1 MKPAF
6 HWCPL
11 KPPTAKLRVGT
22 YFANSLAFAGG
33 LLGLLMVVFGLDA
46 GLPLYLPMLASVLL
60 FGLPHGAIDHLVV
73 LGLAN
78 SSLSLKAL
86 ALVCLIYLSFVVVM
100 LCLWWGA
107 PLVAVIL
114 FLAITIYHWGRADLA
129 FEGLLNPEAL
139 QATPRILKFNHSFLR
154 GILPIGIPFLSFPD
168 ATEAILNSC
177 SIAFG
182 YKYELGATLP
192 FVILIFLLLLLF
204 SEIAFLRYQ
213 GVQRTVRLVEDL
225 GLIAFFVL
233 VPPLLAVGLYFCLW
247 HGFRHVLRLIRYE
260 GNQGDCETSLARF
273 KQFYSQA
280 LPFTL
285 ASILILAIVLLL
297 LRGSV
302 DLSVFTGIYLVV
314 ISSLTVPHLLVVEWM
329 DRVEFRCR

>member
-1 MKPAF
+1 
-6 HWCPL
+6 
-11 KPPTAKLRVGT
+11 
-22 YFANSLAFAGG
+22 
-33 LLGLLMVVFGLDA
+33 MVVFGLDA

-60 FGLPHGAIDHLVV
+60 FGLPHGAIDHLVI
-73 LGLAN
+73 LGLAK

-233 VPPLLAVGLYFCLW
+233 VPPLLAVGFIFASGMVSGMSC
-247 HGFRHVLRLIRYE
+247 VSSATKATKAI
-260 GNQGDCETSLARF
+260 A
-273 KQFYSQA
+273 KQA
-280 LPFTL
+280 LRDL
-285 ASILILAIVLLL
+285 NNSILRRFPLLSPL
-297 LRGSV
+297 
-302 DLSVFTGIYLVV
+302 Y
-314 ISSLTVPHLLVVEWM
+314 
-329 DRVEFRCR
+329 